1 MTTFVSTMFTPTTE
15 NDAVDWSALAD
26 QLFPAEALLT
36 APAFNPLAMVRN
48 SL

>member
-1 MTTFVSTMFTPTTE
+1 MSEATVYIPE

-26 QLFPAEALLT
+26 QLFPVEALRT
-36 APAFNPLAMVRN
+36 APAFNPFAMVRN

>member
-1 MTTFVSTMFTPTTE
+1 MSEATVYIPE

-26 QLFPAEALLT
+26 QLFPVEALRT
-36 APAFNPLAMVRN
+36 APTLNPFAMVRN